1 LAALVR
7 QDERL
12 QIVSD
17 VSTGVLEIYFGASES
32 ASTKES
38 LLSAF
43 RRLDPA
49 AQGLIA
55 GTAERL
61 AAG

>member
-1 LAALVR
+1 MFLR
-7 QDERL
+7 
-12 QIVSD
+12 IFPSC
-17 VSTGVLEIYFGASES
+17 FGASNES
-32 ASTKES
+32 GSEES
-38 LLSAF
+38 LLLNF

-49 AQGLIA
+49 AQGLIS

>member
-1 LAALVR
+1 M
-7 QDERL
+7 
-12 QIVSD
+12 
-17 VSTGVLEIYFGASES
+17 GVLENYFSSSES
-32 ASTKES
+32 ASTDDA
-38 LLSAF
+38 LLSHF